1 MTKRLRAAILFL
13 IPLFVILG
21 WSATPA
27 RAAPA
32 PSSPLL
38 VATHE
43 APPFAIRNPDGSWSG
58 LAIDLWSDIAKDQGV
73 SRQDLIDALVKA
85 GEARLD
91 EEKKALPDQVAKLVD
106 ATPPTRGPDG
116 DGPGGGLPGRPGN
129 GGPGMPGMPGGHMA
143 PLDPAAKAL
152 GMSVDDLRAAL
163 KDGKTLA
170 QVAKDKGVDPQKV
183 IDALVAEAKTHL
195 DQAVTDGHLTKDQAA
210 KALDAAKTG
219 ITSWVNDGMPAF
231 GPMGGG
237 VTMGMLLCVPMMI
250 VGLTYIVLAA
260 TGRTRPRHPVEAPA
274 SEEARKAPVEA

>member
-1 MTKRLRAAILFL
+1 MRNRKILAAAAMSAAIAGGAVVGAAVGN
-13 IPLFVILG
+13 PLASG
-21 WSATPA
+21 ASPGSTPA
-27 RAAPA
+27 ATTTAPA
-32 PSSPLL
+32 NGNAPKGPMGMGDHGPRGLRGPMDL
-38 VATHE
+38 E
-43 APPFAIRNPDGSWSG
+43 AAAKVLKLSTDDLRTKLQSG
-58 LAIDLWSDIAKDQGV
+58 KSLADIAKDQGV

-129 GGPGMPGMPGGHMA
+129 GGPGMPGGHMA

-152 GMSVDDLRAAL
+152 GMSVDDLRTAL

-231 GPMGGG
+231 GPMGG
-237 VTMGMLLCVPMMI
+237 P
-250 VGLTYIVLAA
+250 
-260 TGRTRPRHPVEAPA
+260 GRRGPHN
-274 SEEARKAPVEA
+274 